1 MDLMTVAQLRAE
13 AKKQLLNYRKNK
25 PRAHRALAKTPNR
38 KTARGWVGAIDC
50 ARAYFS
56 VVSPAKERFMCRMFG
71 LETPIPRNLPTRER
85 MIKLSLDLSVGES
98 TLYKWREDIL
108 EIVLYAAIEAGLIS
122 PFGIRRS
129 KRNGR
134 KKAKNKANG
143 ELMVSNAAND

>member
-1 MDLMTVAQLRAE
+1 MEPMTLSQLRAE
-13 AKKQLLNYRKNK
+13 AKKQLLNYRRNR
-25 PRAHRALAKTPNR
+25 PRAYRALTKQSYR

-56 VVSPAKERFMCRMFG
+56 IVSPAKERFMCRLFG
-71 LETPIPRNLPTRER
+71 LEKPIPRIKSTRER
-85 MIKLSLDLSVGES
+85 MIRISIDFGVGES

-129 KRNGR
+129 KRNRR
-134 KKAKNKANG
+134 KKAEDSGNG
-143 ELMVSNAAND
+143 E